1 MPSAFDFWVHEDA
14 RRKGLVVLKDQ
25 LRFSEGLL
33 KWKDNRSEDLPLNL
47 YRAHWIRFAWN
58 VSGHRSIACGAV
70 VETMTITT
78 VQRST
83 CPTCLSRSNGSK
95 LRTFS
100 RKKLAKSQKST
111 CSRTRKVSQV
121 SIERFGGLVA
131 AGSPFTPMIRVKI
144 LKSSVYF
151 CNMLEKLLNKKEA
164 EVGPFKN
171 SKICLNW
178 LLTRAILSFEITVT
192 YASANRIL
200 IIPFYFNA
208 LLFHPLYII
217 SFFFRSLSRLRH
229 CWVPKFR

>member
-1 MPSAFDFWVHEDA
+1 M
-14 RRKGLVVLKDQ
+14 
-25 LRFSEGLL
+25 
-33 KWKDNRSEDLPLNL
+33 
-47 YRAHWIRFAWN
+47 
-58 VSGHRSIACGAV
+58 
-70 VETMTITT
+70 ETMTITT

-229 CWVPKFR
+229 C